1 MATGPGLI
9 SGRIVFPLARSA
21 NLIGRTDRA
30 SNIYPDIDISPLGG
44 GRNVSRRHAEI
55 VRKDGVFHLR
65 DLASKLGTLVN
76 GEGLGT
82 ASHELT
88 DGDAITI
95 GDVTLTFSPACGWPD
110 GLIPDWEAS
119 HSAVSTETQPA
130 AVLPL
135 MAQLPDA
142 LRNGQLL
149 LHYQPQIDLATGEVV
164 GLESLLRW
172 EHPELGMVE
181 PDSYI
186 TLAEDTGFI
195 RVVTGF
201 VLQEAAADL
210 KQWRAAGR
218 GIRIGVNLSVLDL
231 QDATLVDRVAEVLDG
246 HDLEPADFVLEATE
260 TAVMFDPGV
269 ALANLTRLRL
279 QGFRIAIDDF
289 GTGQSSLAYLKD
301 LPAQEVKLDRSFS
314 EHLEERERTIV
325 TATVQLAHD
334 LKMTVIAE
342 GVENEATAAFLS
354 EIGCDRG
361 QGYHFGKP
369 APRAAIDFEPRK
381 LPDVDRS

>member
-9 SGRIVFPLARSA
+9 SGKIVFPLARST
-21 NLIGRTDRA
+21 NLIGRTDRE
-30 SNIYPDIDISPLGG
+30 SKIFPDIDISPLGG

-55 VRKDGVFHLR
+55 VREEKTFFLT
-65 DLASKLGTLVN
+65 DLESKLGTLVN
-76 GEGLGT
+76 GETLGSS
-82 ASHELT
+82 SHELK

-95 GDVTLTFSPACGWPD
+95 GDVTLTYSMECTWPE

-119 HSAVSTETQPA
+119 HSSVSTETQPA

-135 MAQLPDA
+135 IAQLPDA

-149 LHYQPQIDLATGEVV
+149 LHYQPQIDLATGEVA

-172 EHPELGMVE
+172 QHPELGMVE

-201 VLQEAAADL
+201 VLEQAGADL
-210 KQWRAAGR
+210 KAWRNDGVDVQ
-218 GIRIGVNLSVLDL
+218 IGVNLSVLDL
-231 QDATLVDRVAEVLDG
+231 QDAALVERINDVLIASG
-246 HDLEPADFVLEATE
+246 LEPADLVLEATE

-269 ALANLTRLRL
+269 ALATLTRLRL

-301 LPAQEVKLDRSFS
+301 LPAQVVKLDKSFS
-314 EHLEERERTIV
+314 THLEERERTIIG
-325 TATVQLAHD
+325 ATVQLAHD
-334 LKMTVIAE
+334 LKMTVVAE
-342 GVENEATAAFLS
+342 GVENEATASFLQG
-354 EIGCDRG
+354 IGCDRG
-361 QGYHFGKP
+361 QGYFFGKP
-369 APRAAIDFEPRK
+369 EPKDAIDFTPRK
-381 LPDVDRS
+381 MPDIDRT